1 MTYTELKEVC
11 KDYNVDLV
19 GAYLCKDGEC
29 IGTMYCIGDN
39 YKVFK
44 EYETYHNRN
53 ELVQAILK
61 YMFTRK
67 HYIMR
72 KKLEKIKED
81 FV

>member
-1 MTYTELKEVC
+1 MTYVELLEIC
-11 KDYNVDLV
+11 KSYNVDKV
-19 GAYLCKDGEC
+19 GAYLFKDGEC
-29 IGTMYCIGDN
+29 LGTVYCIGDN
-39 YKVFK
+39 YTVFK
-44 EYETYHNRN
+44 KYETYHNRN